1 MSEKKQFYIMCGI
14 PGSGKSTFA
23 KRIVGIYKK
32 YEKYGV
38 SIEIVSRDE
47 IRFSLIKPGDYY
59 FSKEDEVFSTYIK
72 NLKKSLNNNNVTIAD
87 ATHLNFA
94 SRKKL
99 LTPLVK
105 DLKNVDIFLV
115 KMETSLE
122 TALERNEKRKGTDR
136 YVPRDVI
143 KRMYFSMDEPQK
155 EEGFDI
161 IPVKEGE

>member
-1 MSEKKQFYIMCGI
+1 MSENKEFYIMCGI

-23 KRIVGIYKK
+23 KRIAEI
-32 YEKYGV
+32 YEKYEN
-38 SIEIVSRDE
+38 SIEIISRDD
-47 IRFSLIKPGDYY
+47 IRFSLIKPGEEY
-59 FSKEDEVFSTYIK
+59 FSKEKEVFSTYIEK
-72 NLKKSLNNNNVTIAD
+72 LKKSLKENNVTIAD

>member
-1 MSEKKQFYIMCGI
+1 MNEIKQFYIMCGI

-23 KRIVGIYKK
+23 KKITEI
-32 YEKYGV
+32 YEKHNI
-38 SIEIVSRDE
+38 SIETVSRDE
-47 IRFSLIKPGDYY
+47 IRFSLIKPGEEY
-59 FSKEDEVFSTYIK
+59 SSQEKEVFSIYIE
-72 NLKKSLNNNNVTIAD
+72 NLKKSLNNNNITIAD

-136 YVPRDVI
+136 YVPRGVI
-143 KRMYFSMDEPQK
+143 RRMYFSMDEPQK

-161 IPVKEGE
+161 VPVKEKEGE